1 MLRLVL
7 AGKVTARHHSNAE
20 RTAMGYAR
28 AAFAAGIAVGFIA
41 GSRAGR
47 QQYDRIVKYSRIVI
61 TSPPA
66 QRAGHAISAK
76 ASDLAKSAAARASK
90 TADDSAKKAR
100 DRVVKV
106 NVPRMPKSTTRTG
119 KPGWR
124 SRTGHPDVPPVPTEP
139 SVNSGRKNTHH
150 D

>member
-1 MLRLVL
+1 MLRLGL

-28 AAFAAGIAVGFIA
+28 AAFAAGIAVGFIT

-47 QQYDRIVKYSRIVI
+47 EQYDRIVKYSRIVV
-61 TSPPA
+61 TSPPV
-66 QRAGHAISAK
+66 QRAGHVISAK
-76 ASDLAKSAAARASK
+76 ASDLAKSAAAKASK

-106 NVPRMPKSTTRTG
+106 NVPRMPKSTAKIG

-124 SRTGHPDVPPVPTEP
+124 SRAPHSDVRPVPTEP
-139 SVNSGRKNTHH
+139 SVNSGRKTTHN